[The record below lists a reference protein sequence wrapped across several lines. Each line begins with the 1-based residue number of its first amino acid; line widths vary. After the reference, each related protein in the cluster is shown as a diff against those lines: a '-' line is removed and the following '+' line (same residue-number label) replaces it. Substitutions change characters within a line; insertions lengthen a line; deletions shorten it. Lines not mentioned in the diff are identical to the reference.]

1 MAAVWKKKHFCHTV
15 KHPCNQCDYTAT
27 FRSNLYQHIK
37 SRHEGKLIPCNQ
49 CNYKATHKDDLLT
62 HINSRHEDVEFP
74 CDKCNYKASRRE
86 YVLRHIKLS
95 HKVPSLSIGWYKLSL
110 KVFISHKHE

>member
-1 MAAVWKKKHFCHTV
+1 M
-15 KHPCNQCDYTAT
+15 
-27 FRSNLYQHIK
+27 YQHIK

-95 HKVPSLSIGWYKLSL
+95 NKVPSLSIG
-110 KVFISHKHE
+110 